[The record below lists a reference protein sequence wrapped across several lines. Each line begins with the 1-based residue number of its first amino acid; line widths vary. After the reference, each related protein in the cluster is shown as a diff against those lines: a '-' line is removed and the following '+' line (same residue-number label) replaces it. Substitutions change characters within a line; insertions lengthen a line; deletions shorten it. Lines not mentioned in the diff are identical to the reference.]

1 MARYVVGDVQG
12 CFDEL
17 QQLVQLIKFDP
28 ANDQLWFC
36 GDLIARGPK
45 SLETLQ
51 YVKSLGSSAITV
63 LGNHDLNFLASNYG
77 FGRIEAADQLLALQQ
92 SAVLPELVDWL
103 LQQPLIHYDAKDN
116 LLLVHAGL
124 APEWDIETALAAAR
138 AVELAL
144 AANPKLLF
152 SQMYGNQPRLWQDA
166 ENDAAKIRFTINAC
180 TRMRYCDRDGSLNL
194 KEKGGISENPSLV
207 PWYDFWANKPHPKIF
222 FGHWAALLGHS
233 PVADIHA
240 LDTGCVWGETLT
252 CYCIESSQRYSV
264 EGYKKRL

>member
-1 MARYVVGDVQG
+1 
-12 CFDEL
+12 
-17 QQLVQLIKFDP
+17 
-28 ANDQLWFC
+28 
-36 GDLIARGPK
+36 
-45 SLETLQ
+45 
-51 YVKSLGSSAITV
+51 
-63 LGNHDLNFLASNYG
+63 
-77 FGRIEAADQLLALQQ
+77 
-92 SAVLPELVDWL
+92 
-103 LQQPLIHYDAKDN
+103 
-116 LLLVHAGL
+116 
-124 APEWDIETALAAAR
+124 
-138 AVELAL
+138 
-144 AANPKLLF
+144 
-152 SQMYGNQPRLWQDA
+152 MYGNQPRLWQDA